1 MERNSRQ
8 TAGKDKEARDVQI
21 LNYEFTTLKVAR
33 PLDPGRLLLTDLNGP
48 ANRLRPGLPDDNQ
61 FVLAAVEQADDV
73 DRPKF

>member
-48 ANRLRPGLPDDNQ
+48 ANRLWSGLPNDN
-61 FVLAAVEQADDV
+61 
-73 DRPKF
+73 